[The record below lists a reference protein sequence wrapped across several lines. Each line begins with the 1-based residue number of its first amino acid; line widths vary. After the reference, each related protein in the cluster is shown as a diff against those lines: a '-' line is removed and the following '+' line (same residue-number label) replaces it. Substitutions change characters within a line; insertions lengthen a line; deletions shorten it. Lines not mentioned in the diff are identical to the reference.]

1 MQTKG
6 GQTWARRALLLGILW
21 ATAHLPLPG
30 TSLPQRL
37 PRATGNSTQC
47 VISPSSEFPEGFFT
61 RQERRDGGIIIYFL
75 IIVYMFMAISI
86 VCDEYFLP
94 SLEIISECKW
104 LESCPVTFWESV
116 PHRYD
121 CL

>member
-21 ATAHLPLPG
+21 ATAHLPLSG

>member
-1 MQTKG
+1 MQTKRG
-6 GQTWARRALLLGILW
+6 HTWARRALLLGILW
-21 ATAHLPLPG
+21 ATARLPVPG
-30 TSLPQRL
+30 ASLPQRL

-104 LESCPVTFWESV
+104 LESSPVTFWKSV